1 MTEIVGLTLI
11 KAGFAQ
17 ETLPVPFA
25 VNEMLV
31 VVHVNTLETG
41 GVIVTDGAVLF
52 CVIVCVAVAVH
63 PFVAVTVTVYVP
75 EVVTF
80 NVAFV
85 PSTAV
90 PLDQEYVPPPVDVK
104 EILVV
109 EHVSILVF
117 GAVICADG
125 AVIFWVIT

>member
-1 MTEIVGLTLI
+1 VTEIVGLTLI

-90 PLDQEYVPPPVDVK
+90 PLDQEYVPPPVAVN
-104 EILVV
+104 EIVGVV
-109 EHVSILVF
+109 QFTTVVL
-117 GAVICADG
+117 GAVIA
-125 AVIFWVIT
+125 AVGTVILCVIT